1 MFKSFFNKI
10 FSKERLIWLIII
22 LILCGIIWALSSSKN
37 EYKDNYYI
45 AVENTKAYQ
54 QQLTNNQKEIIA
66 FKFTIEQLQYFN
78 DSITNKLLEKQKEL
92 DIKNDNIEQMQ
103 YIMSEFNTSDTII
116 LSDTIFLQPNFY
128 LDTVLGDKWMN
139 TSLEMKYPNFISIK
153 PTVKSEKSV
162 IVYSEKE
169 TVNPPKKFFLC
180 RWFQKKHTVLKIVVE
195 EENPYIINQ
204 MNVFYDVIE

>member
-1 MFKSFFNKI
+1 MFKSIFNKI

-116 LSDTIFLQPNFY
+116 LSDTIFLQPDFY

>member
-1 MFKSFFNKI
+1 MFKSIFNKI
-10 FSKERLIWLIII
+10 FSKERLIWVIII
-22 LILCGIIWALSSSKN
+22 FILCGINWVLFSSKN

-116 LSDTIFLQPNFY
+116 LSDTIFLQPDFY

-139 TSLEMKYPNFISIK
+139 TTLEMKYPNFISIK

-162 IVYSEKE
+162 IVYSKKE

>member
-1 MFKSFFNKI
+1 MFKSIFNKI

-139 TSLEMKYPNFISIK
+139 TTLEMKYPNFISIK

>member
-1 MFKSFFNKI
+1 MIKTFFNKI

-22 LILCGIIWALSSSKN
+22 IILCGIIWALSSSKN

-54 QQLTNNQKEIIA
+54 QQLTNTQKEIIA

-78 DSITNKLLEKQKEL
+78 DSITNKLLQKQKEL
-92 DIKNDNIEQMQ
+92 DIKDDNIKQMQ

-116 LSDTIFLQPNFY
+116 LSDTIFLQPDFY

-139 TSLEMKYPNFISIK
+139 TTLEMKYPNFISIK

>member
-1 MFKSFFNKI
+1 MFKTIFNKI

-116 LSDTIFLQPNFY
+116 LSDTIFLQPDFY

-139 TSLEMKYPNFISIK
+139 TTLEMKYPNFISIK

>member
-1 MFKSFFNKI
+1 MFKSIFNKI

-22 LILCGIIWALSSSKN
+22 LILCGIIWVIFSSKN

-116 LSDTIFLQPNFY
+116 LSDTIFLQPDFY

>member
-1 MFKSFFNKI
+1 MFKTIFNKI
-10 FSKERLIWLIII
+10 FSKEKLIWLIII

-54 QQLTNNQKEIIA
+54 QQLTNNQKEIIG

-92 DIKNDNIEQMQ
+92 DIKDDNIEQMQ

-116 LSDTIFLQPNFY
+116 LSDTIFLQPDFY

-139 TSLEMKYPNFISIK
+139 TTLEMKYPNFISIK

-162 IVYSEKE
+162 IVYSERE

-204 MNVFYDVIE
+204 MNVFYDIID

>member
-1 MFKSFFNKI
+1 MFKSIFNKI

-22 LILCGIIWALSSSKN
+22 LILCGIIWVLSSSKN

-116 LSDTIFLQPNFY
+116 LSDTIFLQPDFY

>member
-1 MFKSFFNKI
+1 MLKSLLLKI
-10 FSKERLIWLIII
+10 FTKERTIWLIITVV
-22 LILCGIIWALSSSKN
+22 LVGMLYYTFKSKN
-37 EYKDNYYI
+37 SVTNDYLI
-45 AVENTKAYQ
+45 AIENNKAYQ
-54 QQLTNNQKEIIA
+54 HQLNTVNNEVHG
-66 FKFTIEQLQYFN
+66 FRFTIEQLQYFN

-139 TSLEMKYPNFISIK
+139 TTLEMKYPNFISIK

>member
-1 MFKSFFNKI
+1 MFKSIFNKI

-116 LSDTIFLQPNFY
+116 LSDTIFLQPDFY

-139 TSLEMKYPNFISIK
+139 TTLEMKYPNFISIK

>member
-1 MFKSFFNKI
+1 MFKSIFNKI

-116 LSDTIFLQPNFY
+116 LSDTIFLQPDFY

-162 IVYSEKE
+162 IIYSEKE

>member
-116 LSDTIFLQPNFY
+116 LSDTIFLQPDFY

-139 TSLEMKYPNFISIK
+139 TTLEMKYPNFISIK

>member
-1 MFKSFFNKI
+1 MFKTIFNKI
-10 FSKERLIWLIII
+10 FSKERLIWLIIVI
-22 LILCGIIWALSSSKN
+22 VLCGIIWVLFSSKN

-54 QQLTNNQKEIIA
+54 QQLTNNQKEIIG

-92 DIKNDNIEQMQ
+92 DIKDDNIEQMQ

-116 LSDTIFLQPNFY
+116 LSDTIFLQPDFY

-139 TSLEMKYPNFISIK
+139 TTLEMKYPNFISIK

-162 IVYSEKE
+162 IVYSERE

-204 MNVFYDVIE
+204 MNVFYDIID

>member
-1 MFKSFFNKI
+1 MFKSIFNKI

-22 LILCGIIWALSSSKN
+22 IILCGIIWALSSSKN

-116 LSDTIFLQPNFY
+116 LSDTIFLQPDFY

>member
-1 MFKSFFNKI
+1 MFKSIFNKI

-92 DIKNDNIEQMQ
+92 DIKNNNIEQMQ

-116 LSDTIFLQPNFY
+116 LSDTIFLQPDFY

-139 TSLEMKYPNFISIK
+139 TTLEMKYPNFISIK

>member
-1 MFKSFFNKI
+1 MFKSIFNKI

>member
-1 MFKSFFNKI
+1 MFKSIFNKI

-92 DIKNDNIEQMQ
+92 DIKNNNIEQMQ

>member
-1 MFKSFFNKI
+1 MFKTIFNKI
-10 FSKERLIWLIII
+10 FSKERLIWVIII
-22 LILCGIIWALSSSKN
+22 LILCGIIWALFSSKN

-92 DIKNDNIEQMQ
+92 DIKNDDIEQMQ

-139 TSLEMKYPNFISIK
+139 TYLEMKYPNFISIK

-162 IVYSEKE
+162 IVYSERE

-180 RWFQKKHTVLKIVVE
+180 RWFQKKHTVLKILVE